1 MSEIKIHRSLHHNN
15 IVGFEHFFEDSENVY
30 ITLELCSNQTL
41 NELIRRRK
49 RLHELEAKCYIVQ
62 IISALR
68 YLHAH
73 RIIHR
78 DLKLGN
84 LFLSAKM
91 ELKIGDFGLAT
102 KLEFDGERKRTICG
116 TPNYIAPE
124 ILEAK
129 QGHSYEVDIWSLGV
143 ILYTMLIGKPPFETS
158 DVKTTYRRIR
168 MNAYTFPDHVH
179 ISESAKDMI
188 SKILTN
194 DPAKRPTLD
203 ELLSHDFLNN
213 EGSIPRL
220 LPASTLACPPS
231 STYIKQ
237 FQSEDMSPRRRS
249 TARENSK
256 LLDSEEDKRSSRPD
270 TGKYKGPKVW
280 VKKWVD
286 YSSKYGL
293 GYLLSNTS
301 TGVFFNDSTK
311 IVLDTDGYNFIYY
324 ERRTTD
330 KKDIGSP
337 HTLGD
342 YPKDLQKKVTLL
354 QHFRSYLNGSGKK
367 AGTES
372 ENIGTERLNKEEEEK
387 KGDTTEKVKKEMG
400 EDTVY
405 VKKWMR
411 TRHAIMFRL
420 SNKVVQ
426 VNFQDHTEIILSSES
441 KVVTYVNKKG
451 ERLTY
456 PLSTAMESSNM
467 EMAKRLKYTKDIL
480 THMLQSN
487 QTNRAGTNEKTEGK

>member
-1 MSEIKIHRSLHHNN
+1 
-15 IVGFEHFFEDSENVY
+15 
-30 ITLELCSNQTL
+30 
-41 NELIRRRK
+41 
-49 RLHELEAKCYIVQ
+49 
-62 IISALR
+62 
-68 YLHAH
+68 
-73 RIIHR
+73 
-78 DLKLGN
+78 
-84 LFLSAKM
+84 M

-179 ISESAKDMI
+179 ISDSAKDMI
-188 SKILTN
+188 TKILTN
-194 DPAKRPTLD
+194 DPAKRPSLD
-203 ELLSHDFLNN
+203 ELLMHDFLNN

-231 STYIKQ
+231 ATYIKQ
-237 FQSEDMSPRRRS
+237 FMGDENSPR
-249 TARENSK
+249 SK
-256 LLDSEEDKRSSRPD
+256 PVTTRPGEDIKQDNPVGDNKEKPKSARPD
-270 TGKYKGPKVW
+270 SGKYKGPKVW
-280 VKKWVD
+280 VRKWVD

-293 GYLLSNTS
+293 GYLLSNNS
-301 TGVFFNDSTK
+301 NGVFFNDSTK
-311 IVLDTDGYNFIYY
+311 IVLDPDGHNFIYY
-324 ERRTTD
+324 ERRASD
-330 KKDIGSP
+330 KKDIGST
-337 HTLGD
+337 HTLTD
-342 YPKDLQKKVTLL
+342 YPKELQKKVTLL
-354 QHFRSYLNGSGKK
+354 QHFRSYLEGSAKK
-367 AGTES
+367 GEEGDTK
-372 ENIGTERLNKEEEEK
+372 NIGTERMTKEEVKEEVSTEKPEK
-387 KGDTTEKVKKEMG
+387 KVLG

-487 QTNRAGTNEKTEGK
+487 QTNRAATGSAKPLDPLKKD